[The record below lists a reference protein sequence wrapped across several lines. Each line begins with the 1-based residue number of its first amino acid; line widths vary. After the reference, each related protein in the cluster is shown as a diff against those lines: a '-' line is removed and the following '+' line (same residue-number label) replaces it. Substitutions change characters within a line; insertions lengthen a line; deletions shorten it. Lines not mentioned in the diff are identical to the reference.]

1 MLWQK
6 EKINRCIHNGINQCL
21 LYFSC
26 LASTTP
32 SVGQCIQFW
41 FSFLE
46 EECWKIRECKT
57 LKQNVPVVGENA
69 LHWEALRAQ
78 AVKSYL
84 KGLRGD
90 LIVVYKNI
98 PGGKY
103 RILKG
108 SLIC

>member
-1 MLWQK
+1 M
-6 EKINRCIHNGINQCL
+6 
-21 LYFSC
+21 
-26 LASTTP
+26 ASTP
-32 SVGQCIQFW
+32 STGQCIWFW
-41 FSFLE
+41 FSFFE
-46 EECWKIRECKT
+46 EEYWKIRELKT
-57 LKQNVPVVGENA
+57 LKQNVLVVGENA

-108 SLIC
+108 SLIY